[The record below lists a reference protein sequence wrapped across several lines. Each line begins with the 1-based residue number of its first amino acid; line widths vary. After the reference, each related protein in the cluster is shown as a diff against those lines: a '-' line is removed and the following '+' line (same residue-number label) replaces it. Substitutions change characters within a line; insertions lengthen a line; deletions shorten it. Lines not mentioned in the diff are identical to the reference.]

1 MCYLENPSGIG
12 LIEGVCY
19 LEKPAGIGLRF
30 DKYTYC
36 LHKTLTV
43 GHFLKF

>member
-12 LIEGVCY
+12 LNEGVCY

-36 LHKTLTV
+36 LHKTT
-43 GHFLKF
+43 